1 MQLNLDDVSDT
12 FIEEIMNLI
21 NSNIG
26 QCMLNFQVGDKEEN
40 NFVEM
45 HSNELKVDINDKF
58 LESLAELP
66 GVEYKLN

>member
-1 MQLNLDDVSDT
+1 LPATAIYNCASSFSARIFLATAPTCLST
-12 FIEEIMNLI
+12 TSPFL
-21 NSNIG
+21 
-26 QCMLNFQVGDKEEN
+26 KN

-45 HSNELKVDINDKF
+45 HSNELRVDINDKF